1 MIRTSLSWQLHDV
14 SVLVLATIAMY
25 LAIYGTAQM
34 QRPTRQPRVPAC
46 LVLASL
52 HVLAFTLCASL
63 HVLASALHAST
74 RVSHQPYLCL
84 STHVML

>member
-1 MIRTSLSWQLHDV
+1 
-14 SVLVLATIAMY
+14 
-25 LAIYGTAQM
+25 M

-74 RVSHQPYLCL
+74 RVSLACEYSRLASALLVPEYSRHAVVASMYNVY
-84 STHVML
+84 T